1 MKLRSWMMVLV
12 ATLLMQSA
20 NAAAHGG
27 PSLLIDAAYRDAA
40 VDLAAYELTGLQSG
54 PGFLIPGPGMMRST
68 VTMRPTVMMR
78 STVMTRSTTAL
89 PVSEFGGGA
98 SSPDLG
104 RLTASDTDRCPP
116 GNCAKMQMAGFARA
130 GERQMASSAYSD
142 EPSESGEMSPLD
154 IGLMLLFGAAL
165 VAYQLDRKQRLL
177 NQSSLI
183 APSIK

>member
-20 NAAAHGG
+20 HAAAHGG
-27 PSLLIDAAYRDAA
+27 QSLLIDAAYRDAA
-40 VDLAAYELTGLQSG
+40 LDLAAYELAGLQSS
-54 PGFLIPGPGMMRST
+54 PGSLTPNSAMMRSI
-68 VTMRPTVMMR
+68 VMLR
-78 STVMTRSTTAL
+78 STMSPPA
-89 PVSEFGGGA
+89 SDFGGGA
-98 SSPDLG
+98 STSDLG
-104 RLTASDTDRCPP
+104 KLTAPDSDRCPP
-116 GNCAKMQMAGFARA
+116 GNCAKMQMAGYARA
-130 GERQMASSAYSD
+130 GERQTVGSGYSD
-142 EPSESGEMSPLD
+142 EPSESGQMSPLD

>member
-20 NAAAHGG
+20 HAAAHGG

-40 VDLAAYELTGLQSG
+40 LDLAAYELTGLQSG
-54 PGFLIPGPGMMRST
+54 PGFLIPNSGMMRSA

-78 STVMTRSTTAL
+78 ATTSL
-89 PVSEFGGGA
+89 PVSDFGGA
-98 SSPDLG
+98 SSPELG
-104 RLTASDTDRCPP
+104 RLTAPDSDRCPP
-116 GNCAKMQMAGFARA
+116 GNCAKMQMAGYARA
-130 GERQMASSAYSD
+130 GERQTARSAYSD